1 MKKNGK
7 PNLKLL
13 TDDTMSMNS
22 SLDVSVIKLLNCVR
36 IEHKRQGGSIED
48 IHLFP
53 QQVDALVKFLQQSK
67 AWIESGYKP
76 ELMPESFSEEGTQW
90 FDKN

>member
-7 PNLKLL
+7 PNLKLS

-22 SLDVSVIKLLNCVR
+22 CLEASVIKLLNCIR

-53 QQVDALVKFLQQSK
+53 GQVDTLVRFLQQSK

-76 ELMPESFSEEGTQW
+76 ELMPDSYAEDGTQW